1 MLVVGSRMRIL
12 AAMLWRASADAAL
25 IRAEAEIAACLKE
38 ADALGDAGE
47 AFAIRADH
55 LDRFIASTPPRT
67 LEGATVKL
75 RRLLDPETGIAV
87 GPNELDTVAL
97 AQVLA
102 LLHGLVGLPRHPT
115 RPTCGIE

>member
-1 MLVVGSRMRIL
+1 MKIL
-12 AAMLWRASADAAL
+12 AAVMRRASADAAL
-25 IRAEAEIAACLKE
+25 IRAEAEIAACLRE

-55 LDRFIASTPPRT
+55 LDRFIATAPPRT
-67 LEGATVKL
+67 LAGAAVKL
-75 RRLLDPETGIAV
+75 RRLLDPKTGIAV
-87 GPNELDTVAL
+87 GRNELDTVAL

-115 RPTCGIE
+115 RPDRQR

>member
-1 MLVVGSRMRIL
+1 MKIL
-12 AAMLWRASADAAL
+12 AAVMRRASADAAL
-25 IRAEAEIAACLKE
+25 IRAEAEIAACLRE

-55 LDRFIASTPPRT
+55 LDRLIATVPART
-67 LEGATVKL
+67 LAGAAVKL
-75 RRLLDPETGIAV
+75 RRLLDPETGIIV
-87 GPNELDTVAL
+87 GRNDLDIVAL

-115 RPTCGIE
+115 RPTCNAD